1 MTNRNIA
8 IMVVDGSEVSRTL
21 ISRSL
26 MAEMGDA
33 LITVCASAAEAMDCL
48 TATKFDLITTALSLP
63 DMDGLDLSR
72 RIRQTTIQ
80 RYTPII
86 VVSGNAD
93 ERLLREGFAAG
104 VTDYFDKSR
113 GYAELINF
121 IKTFTQRNL
130 GLVGRVLYVEDSATA
145 AEITRRVME
154 RHGLLVECVT
164 TAEEAL
170 SLLEKRGS
178 AGAEIDMVITDFF
191 LKGRMTGGDL
201 LHAIRAKLHYSQQ
214 ELPVLVVTSITS
226 EKTQAELFHA
236 GANDF
241 VAKPIVEEVM
251 IARVHS
257 LLLIKQQFNALRNQA
272 EEMGRLAITDSLT
285 GLHNRRYL
293 FEQGSRKLEKESNLP
308 AWMYLIDIDR
318 FKEINDKHGHLMGD
332 KVLVLLAEELRE
344 HFNKPGYNSEIP
356 VMGRRL
362 GESNYRHDERD
373 PIVARYGGEEF
384 AILVPH
390 QTEEEAFAQAEAL
403 RQRVELLNPA
413 GVAMTISIGI
423 TSTQYH
429 PHVALT
435 RLLTLAD
442 QALYAAKNAGRNCI
456 YVCNQEKP
464 IDLKSAAKAATSTTR
479 SPKKPL

>member
-1 MTNRNIA
+1 MINRNTA

-26 MAEMGDA
+26 KAEMGDA
-33 LITVCASAAEAMDCL
+33 LITVCASAAEALDCL
-48 TATKFDLITTALSLP
+48 STTKFDLITTALSLP
-63 DMDGLDLSR
+63 DLDGLDLSQ
-72 RIRQTTIQ
+72 RIRQIALQ

-113 GYAELINF
+113 GYAEFVRF
-121 IKTFTQRNL
+121 IQTFTQHNL

-145 AEITRRVME
+145 AEMARRIME
-154 RHGLLVECVT
+154 RHGLLVKCVA

-170 SLLEKRGS
+170 SLLEKRS
-178 AGAEIDMVITDFF
+178 SMDTEVDMVITDFF

-214 ELPVLVVTSITS
+214 ELPVLVLTSITN

-241 VAKPIVEEVM
+241 VTKPIIEEVM
-251 IARVHS
+251 IARVRS
-257 LLLIKQQFNALRNQA
+257 LLLIKQQFNALRHQA
-272 EEMGRLAITDSLT
+272 EELGRLAITDSLT

-293 FEQGSRKLEKESNLP
+293 FEHGSRKLEKETTYPL
-308 AWMYLIDIDR
+308 WMYLVDIDH
-318 FKEINDKHGHLMGD
+318 FKKINDKHGHVVGD
-332 KVLVLLAEELRE
+332 KVLALLAEEFRQ
-344 HFNKPGYNSEIP
+344 HFGKSNSTPEALYH
-356 VMGRRL
+356 GRRL
-362 GESNYRHDERD
+362 GEIGYQQSDGD

-384 AILVPH
+384 AILVSH
-390 QTEEEAFAQAEAL
+390 QTEEETMAQAEAL
-403 RQRVELLNPA
+403 RQRVELLKLA
-413 GVAMTISIGI
+413 DVTLTISIGI
-423 TSTQYH
+423 ASAQYH
-429 PHVALT
+429 PHVSLT

-442 QALYAAKNAGRNCI
+442 KALYAAKKAGRNRI

-464 IDLKSAAKAATSTTR
+464 VALMKRD
-479 SPKKPL
+479 